1 MSIFPRK
8 SNLGGSI
15 PSKKFAPAARAN
27 LPQRYRDAINKIF
40 YLRTSHRLVGR
51 KTPIQAAENTRGG
64 RLGARAETEARL
76 FRYVSLYYTG
86 RVPARKEHS
95 PKDRMF
101 PWLTRSQ
108 QAKSGRKP
116 SRHFTASSWEGIPSC
131 TNLPI
136 GRTMVF
142 LSGRRRHQFSE
153 NPHCMGAPIPVL
165 ESRRNYGCSDA
176 APQARKF

>member
-1 MSIFPRK
+1 MRRRRKKKYAKFLPKWIFLQENQVRGSVSVSIFPRK

-116 SRHFTASSWEGIPSC
+116 SRHFTASSCVVRGYSLLHEF
-131 TNLPI
+131 TH
-136 GRTMVF
+136 R
-142 LSGRRRHQFSE
+142 
-153 NPHCMGAPIPVL
+153 A
-165 ESRRNYGCSDA
+165 NYGVFIG
-176 APQARKF
+176 APQAPIF